1 MRIGVSALEFS
12 GAVQDWYTMKKISLS
27 LFSTQPSTR
36 LLALTVLL
44 VGSSI
49 PSLAQ
54 YTTARLGGIVTDPSG
69 AVVSGATVTVQ
80 DVGTGY
86 TQTTNSTPA
95 GQYLF
100 PSLPVGNYQITVSM
114 AGYTSYVQKGIVLS
128 LGQAATQNVQ
138 LQVGMVSQQV
148 VVNANPSLVT
158 TDSATV
164 GQLISQKEISELPLN
179 GRDVQELVFLAP
191 GTTNVTANYCAANCE
206 GGVFP
211 SEQYAK
217 VNGGGANGVN
227 YLLDGVDANDTYI
240 NANVPFPNPDAIQEF
255 NLITGNMSA
264 SFGNAI
270 GGVVNVVTKSGTDH
284 IHGDVFE
291 FLENNALDASNYFS
305 GGLVNPL
312 KQNQFGGSVGGP
324 IVKNRLFYFGSY
336 QGTRFRT
343 AQNGQIASVPNAVE
357 RTGDFS
363 DVGGPQVTVSPVAAY
378 ILNHI
383 PLPNG
388 PNDQLTFNG
397 GPDAQ
402 NTDEYLAKLDFNIGK
417 HHLSGHYFQMN
428 YTDPVFIPPPSN
440 LLELR
445 GDAEHLVLK
454 NISIVD
460 VYTISPTFLL
470 SSYFGYNSENGT
482 TLSSA
487 PFSMADAGVN
497 IAVPPNRGGGD
508 SAVLNLTVGGDIFL
522 PGTPYGLWNRGD
534 QSLREIATWIHS
546 KHEVQFGGELLRVRL
561 PMGNQYQESGVFTFD
576 GSVTGNPLSDFEQG
590 TVASF
595 TQGGGLYLNVTGYRE
610 SLFVQDSWKT
620 TPRLLLTAGLRWDP
634 FFPYTDSE
642 GRVAC
647 FVPGAQ
653 SRRFPNAPLDMLFG
667 GKNHDPGCPA
677 SSIYNNPKNFG
688 PRVGFA
694 YRITEDGNT
703 SIRGG
708 AGYYYEAPNTVAFED
723 VVGVPPFA
731 PIVNLSDV
739 NFADPYQSGGATNPF
754 PGQFGPTNPT
764 PSTAIFP
771 SSGIS
776 FSQIFDRHFRLPMV
790 LSYNLTMERGFRKD
804 WMLRVAYVG
813 NNGHHLSG
821 TGDQESGLLQLNPAI
836 YIPGNNPQTGLP
848 NSTLANESSRLVY
861 PNYGSIGSINSG
873 VDSNYNAAQITF
885 EKRMTHGFSFL
896 TNFTW
901 ARELD
906 DFAPAGGS
914 PYLTNS
920 CYCGR
925 YFDYGPSDDDLNKTF
940 KINGEY
946 EVPRLS
952 VPKFIGQ
959 IVNGWGLSGTVSWQ
973 TGFPFSIFSGVDNS
987 LSGMLGDR
995 ADLAVASVQQAVLS
1009 TGRSHAAEVQEWFNT
1024 SAFVPNAIGTFG
1036 DTGKNILRGPRFF
1049 DADLAAVKNAKINER
1064 LSLEF
1069 RAEFF
1074 NAFNNVNFGRP
1085 DSNLADITTTYGEIT
1100 GMAGSSS
1107 SNTYGTAQPRVI
1119 QFALKFLF

>member
-1 MRIGVSALEFS
+1 MKRKSRNLLPASWFISFSVAVILACGSAAPL
-12 GAVQDWYTMKKISLS
+12 
-27 LFSTQPSTR
+27 R
-36 LLALTVLL
+36 
-44 VGSSI
+44 
-49 PSLAQ
+49 AQ
-54 YTTARLGGIVTDPSG
+54 YTTARLSGIVTDATG
-69 AVVSGATVTVQ
+69 AVVAGATVTVQ

-86 TQTTNSTPA
+86 SQTNTSTDA
-95 GQYLF
+95 GEYLF
-100 PSLPVGNYQITVSM
+100 PSLPVGNYQIKVSM

-128 LGQAATQNVQ
+128 LGQAASQNVQ
-138 LQVGMVSQQV
+138 LQVGKVEQQV
-148 VVNANPSLVT
+148 MVTANSSLVT

-164 GQLISQKEISELPLN
+164 GQLIDQKEISELPLN
-179 GRDVQELVFLAP
+179 GRDVQQLVFLAP

-270 GGVVNVVTKSGTDH
+270 GGVVNVVTKSGTDQ
-284 IHGDVFE
+284 IHGDIFE
-291 FLENNALDASNYFS
+291 FLQNNVLDASNYFS
-305 GGLVNPL
+305 GGVVNPL

-324 IVKNRLFYFGSY
+324 IIKNRLFYFGSY

-343 AQNGQIASVPNAVE
+343 AQNGQIASVPDAAE

-363 DVGGPQVTVSPVAAY
+363 DLLPGTQLVNPSTGANYLNNQIPVSPVATY
-378 ILNHI
+378 FLNHI

-402 NTDEYLAKLDFNIGK
+402 NTDEYLAKIDFNIGK

-428 YTDPVFIPPPSN
+428 YTDPVYIPPANN

-454 NISIVD
+454 NISVVD
-460 VYTISPTFLL
+460 IYTISPTLLL

-487 PFSMADAGVN
+487 PFSFADAGSN
-497 IAVPPNRGGGD
+497 IAVPQNLGGGN

-522 PGTPYGLWNRGD
+522 PGTPYGVWNRGD
-534 QSLREIATWIHS
+534 QSLREIATWMHG
-546 KHEVQFGGELLRVRL
+546 KHEVQFGGEILRVRL
-561 PMGNQYQESGVFTFD
+561 PMGNQYQESGVF
-576 GSVTGNPLSDFEQG
+576 DFEG
-590 TVASF
+590 LSNSPLADFELGAVSSF
-595 TQGGGLYLNVTGYRE
+595 TQGGGLYLNFTGYRE

-653 SRRFPNAPLDMLFG
+653 SQRFPNAPVGMLFG
-667 GKNHDPGCPA
+667 GSHHDPGCPA

-731 PIVNLSDV
+731 PIINLATNQGSGAPWV
-739 NFADPYQSGGATNPF
+739 SLADPYGSQGAANIF
-754 PGQFGPTNPT
+754 PGQFGPVNPT

-771 SSGIS
+771 ASGIS

-790 LSYNLTMERGFRKD
+790 LSYNLTLERGFKQD

-821 TGDQESGLLQLNPAI
+821 TGDQESGLLELNPNI
-836 YIPGNNPQTGLP
+836 NGVP
-848 NSTLANESSRLVY
+848 VY
-861 PNYGSIGSINSG
+861 PNYGSIASINSG
-873 VDSNYNAAQITF
+873 VDSNYNAAQITLT
-885 EKRMTHGFSFL
+885 KRLTHGFSFL

-920 CYCGR
+920 CTCGR

-946 EVPRLS
+946 LVPRVG
-952 VPKFIGQ
+952 VPKAIDK
-959 IVNGWGLSGTVSWQ
+959 IVNGWELSGTVSWY
-973 TGFPFSIFSGVDNS
+973 TGFPFSIFSDNDNS
-987 LSGMLGDR
+987 GSGIFGDR
-995 ADLAVASVQQAVLS
+995 ADLAVSSVQQAILPG
-1009 TGRSHAAEVQEWFNT
+1009 GRSHAAQVQEWFNT
-1024 SAFVPNAIGTFG
+1024 NAFQQNAIGTFG
-1036 DTGKNILRGPRFF
+1036 DTGKNILRGPRYF
-1049 DADLAAVKNAKINER
+1049 DADLAAVKNAKITER
-1064 LSLEF
+1064 VSMEF

-1085 DSNLADITTTYGEIT
+1085 DGNLLDSTYGEIT

-1107 SNTYGTAQPRVI
+1107 SNTYGTAQPRII
-1119 QFALKFLF
+1119 QFAAKFSF

>member
-1 MRIGVSALEFS
+1 MPG
-12 GAVQDWYTMKKISLS
+12 W
-27 LFSTQPSTR
+27 
-36 LLALTVLL
+36 
-44 VGSSI
+44 
-49 PSLAQ
+49 AQ
-54 YTTARLGGIVTDPSG
+54 YTTARLSGIVSDPSG
-69 AVVSGATVTVQ
+69 AVVAGAAIKVQ

-86 TQTTNSTPA
+86 SQTANSTSA

-100 PSLPVGNYQITVSM
+100 PSLPVGTYQITVSM
-114 AGYTSYVQKGIVLS
+114 AGYNRYVQKGIVLS
-128 LGQAATQNVQ
+128 VNQAASQDVQ
-138 LQVGMVSQQV
+138 LQVGMVEQQV
-148 VVNANPSLVT
+148 VVNANSSLVT

-164 GQLISQKEISELPLN
+164 GQLIDEKEIEELPLN
-179 GRDVQELVFLAP
+179 GRYVQELVFLAP

-240 NANVPFPNPDAIQEF
+240 NANVPFPNPDALQEF

-270 GGVVNVVTKSGTDH
+270 GGVVNVVTKSGTDE

-305 GGLVNPL
+305 GGVVNPL
-312 KQNQFGGSVGGP
+312 KQNQFGGSIGGP
-324 IVKNRLFYFGSY
+324 IIKNRLFYFGSY

-343 AQNGQIASVPNAVE
+343 AQNGQIASVPDAAE

-363 DVGGPQVTVSPVAAY
+363 DLLPGTQLINPNTGANYNNNQIPVSPVATY

-388 PNDQLTFNG
+388 PNDQLIFNG

-402 NTDEYLAKLDFNIGK
+402 NTDEYLAKVDFNFGK

-428 YTDPVFIPPPSN
+428 YTDPVFIPPSTN

-460 VYTISPTFLL
+460 IYTISHTFLL

-482 TLSSA
+482 TFSSA
-487 PFSMADAGVN
+487 PFSMADAGSN
-497 IAVPPNRGGGD
+497 IAVPPNLGGGN

-534 QSLREIATWIHS
+534 QSLREIATWMKG
-546 KHEVQFGGELLRVRL
+546 KHEVQFGGEILRVRL
-561 PMGNQYQESGVFTFD
+561 PMGNQYQESGVF
-576 GSVTGNPLSDFEQG
+576 DFEDLTG
-590 TVASF
+590 SPLADFETGIVSSF
-595 TQGGGLYLNVTGYRE
+595 TQGGGLYLNFTGYRE
-610 SLFVQDSWKT
+610 SLFVQDNWKAT
-620 TPRLLLTAGLRWDP
+620 SRLLLSAGLRWDP
-634 FFPYTDSE
+634 FFPYTDSD

-653 SRRFPNAPLDMLFG
+653 SQRFPNAPVGMLFG
-667 GKNHDPGCPA
+667 GKNHDPGCPD

-688 PRVGFA
+688 PRLGFA

-731 PIVNLSDV
+731 PIVNFGDV
-739 NFADPYQSGGATNPF
+739 AVADPYGSAGVASPF
-754 PGQFGPTNPT
+754 PGQFGPVNPT

-790 LSYNLTMERGFRKD
+790 LSWNLTAERGFKQD

-813 NNGHHLSG
+813 NSGHHLSG

-836 YIPGNNPQTGLP
+836 YVPGVNSAGLP
-848 NSTLANESSRLVY
+848 NSTEANESSRLVY

-873 VDSNYNAAQITF
+873 VDSNYNAAQITLT
-885 EKRMTHGFSFL
+885 KRMTHGFSFL

-946 EVPRLS
+946 LVPRVS
-952 VPKFIGQ
+952 MPKALDK
-959 IVNGWGLSGTVSWQ
+959 IVNGWELSGTASWQ
-973 TGFPFSIFSGVDNS
+973 TGFPFTIFSGADNS

-995 ADLAVASVQQAVLS
+995 ADLAVSSVQQAVLGG
-1009 TGRSHAAEVQEWFNT
+1009 GRSHSAEVQEWFNT
-1024 SAFVPNAIGTFG
+1024 NAFQPNAIGTFG

-1049 DADLAAVKNAKINER
+1049 DADLAAVKNAKLTER
-1064 LSLEF
+1064 LSMEF

-1085 DSNLADITTTYGEIT
+1085 DGNLADLGTTFGEIT
-1100 GMAGSSS
+1100 GMAGASS
-1107 SNTYGTAQPRVI
+1107 SNTYGTAQPRII
-1119 QFALKFLF
+1119 QFAVKFSF

>member
-1 MRIGVSALEFS
+1 MKRKFYLVPAQWLICFSLGLILVFGSA
-12 GAVQDWYTMKKISLS
+12 T
-27 LFSTQPSTR
+27 
-36 LLALTVLL
+36 TVW
-44 VGSSI
+44 
-49 PSLAQ
+49 AQ
-54 YTTARLGGIVTDPSG
+54 YTTARLGGIISDPSG
-69 AVVSGATVTVQ
+69 AVVAEATIAVQ

-86 TQTTNSTPA
+86 SQSTNSTSA

-100 PSLPVGNYQITVSM
+100 PTLPVGTYQITVSVP
-114 AGYTSYVQKGIVLS
+114 GYTRYVQKGIVLS
-128 LGQAATQNVQ
+128 VGQAATQDVQ
-138 LQVGMVSQQV
+138 LQVGKVAEQMVV
-148 VVNANPSLVT
+148 TANPTMVT

-164 GQLISQKEISELPLN
+164 GQLIDQREISELPLN

-270 GGVVNVVTKSGTDH
+270 GGVVNVVTKSGTDQ
-284 IHGDVFE
+284 IHGDLFE
-291 FLENNALDASNYFS
+291 FLQNSALDASDYFS
-305 GGLVNPL
+305 GGQVNPL

-324 IVKNRLFYFGSY
+324 ILKNRLFFFGSY

-343 AQNGQIASVPNAVE
+343 ANNGQIASVPNANE

-363 DVGGPQVTVSPVAAY
+363 DLLPGTQLVNPNTGANYSNNQIPVSPVATY

-383 PLPNG
+383 PVPNR

-402 NTDEYLAKLDFNIGK
+402 NTDEYLAKVDFNFRK
-417 HHLSGHYFQMN
+417 HHLSVHYFQMN
-428 YTDPVFIPPPSN
+428 YTDPVFIPPSSN
-440 LLELR
+440 LLQLR

-454 NISIVD
+454 NVSVVD
-460 VYTISPTFLL
+460 MYGISPTFLL

-487 PFSMADAGVN
+487 PFSIADAGAN
-497 IAVPPNRGGGD
+497 MAVPQNLGGGNA
-508 SAVLNLTVGGDIFL
+508 AVLNVTVGGEFTL
-522 PGTPYGLWNRGD
+522 PGTPYGIWNRGD
-534 QSLREIATWIHS
+534 QSLREIATWMKG
-546 KHEVQFGGELLRVRL
+546 KHEVQFGGEFLRVRL
-561 PMGNQYQESGVFTFD
+561 PMGNQYQESGVF
-576 GSVTGNPLSDFEQG
+576 DFENMTG
-590 TVASF
+590 SPLADFELGAVSSF
-595 TQGGGLYLNVTGYRE
+595 TQGGGLYLNFTGYRE
-610 SLFVQDSWKT
+610 SLFVQDDWKAN
-620 TPRLLLTAGLRWDP
+620 PRLLLSAGLRWDP
-634 FFPYTDSE
+634 FFPYTDSD

-647 FVPGAQ
+647 FVSGAQ
-653 SRRFPNAPLDMLFG
+653 SQRFPNAPVGMLFG

-694 YRITEDGNT
+694 YRITENGNT
-703 SIRGG
+703 SVRGG
-708 AGYYYEAPNTVAFED
+708 AGYYYQAPNTVAFED

-731 PIVNLSDV
+731 PIINLASSPGAPWVDV
-739 NFADPYQSGGATNPF
+739 ADPYGSQQASNPF
-754 PGQFGPTNPT
+754 PAQFGPVNPGPNAT
-764 PSTAIFP
+764 FP

-790 LSYNLTMERGFRKD
+790 LAWNLTVEHGFKQD

-813 NNGHHLSG
+813 NSGHHLSG
-821 TGDQESGLLQLNPAI
+821 TGDQESGLLQLNPSHWDA
-836 YIPGNNPQTGLP
+836 
-848 NSTLANESSRLVY
+848 TLQQEVPVY
-861 PNYGSIGSINSG
+861 PLYGSIASINSG
-873 VDSNYNAAQITF
+873 VDSNYNAAQITL

-901 ARELD
+901 SRELN

-920 CYCGR
+920 CSCGR
-925 YFDYGPSDDDLNKTF
+925 YFDYGPSDDDLSKTF

-946 EVPRLS
+946 MVPHVGL
-952 VPKFIGQ
+952 PKAIDK

-973 TGFPFSIFSGVDNS
+973 TGFPFSIFSGADNS

-995 ADLAVASVQQAVLS
+995 ADLAVSSVQQSILGG
-1009 TGRSHAAEVQEWFNT
+1009 GRSHAAQVAEWFNT
-1024 SAFVPNAIGTFG
+1024 SAFQQNATGTFG

-1049 DADLAAVKNAKINER
+1049 DTDLAALKNVKISER
-1064 LSLEF
+1064 LSMEF

-1085 DSNLADITTTYGEIT
+1085 DGNLADIGTTYGEIT
-1100 GMAGSSS
+1100 GLAGGSS
-1107 SNTYGTAQPRVI
+1107 SNTYGTAQPRII
-1119 QFALKFLF
+1119 QFAVKLSF

>member
-1 MRIGVSALEFS
+1 
-12 GAVQDWYTMKKISLS
+12 
-27 LFSTQPSTR
+27 
-36 LLALTVLL
+36 
-44 VGSSI
+44 
-49 PSLAQ
+49 
-54 YTTARLGGIVTDPSG
+54 
-69 AVVSGATVTVQ
+69 VVAGATITVQ
-80 DVGTGY
+80 EVGTGY
-86 TQTTNSTPA
+86 TQSTNSTSA

-100 PSLPVGNYQITVSM
+100 PSLPVGTYQITVSM

-128 LGQAATQNVQ
+128 LGQAAAQDVQ
-138 LQVGMVSQQV
+138 LRVGRVEQQV
-148 VVNANPSLVT
+148 VVNANSSLVT

-164 GQLISQKEISELPLN
+164 GQLIDQREISQLPLN
-179 GRDVQELVFLAP
+179 GRDVQQLVFLAP

-270 GGVVNVVTKSGTDH
+270 GGVVNVVTKSGTDQ

-291 FLENNALDASNYFS
+291 FLQNSALDASDYFS
-305 GGLVNPL
+305 QGHVNPL

-343 AQNGQIASVPNAVE
+343 ANNGQIATVPNATE

-363 DVGGPQVTVSPVAAY
+363 DVLPGTQLINPTSGSNYTNNQIPVSPVATY
-378 ILNHI
+378 ILDHI

-402 NTDEYLAKLDFNIGK
+402 NTDEYLAKVDFNIGK
-417 HHLSGHYFQMN
+417 HHLSGHYFQMG
-428 YTDPVFIPPPSN
+428 YTDPVFIPPSTN

-454 NISIVD
+454 NVSVVD
-460 VYTISPTFLL
+460 IYTITPTFLL

-497 IAVPPNRGGGD
+497 MAVPQNRGGGD
-508 SAVLNLTVGGDIFL
+508 AAVLNVTVSGGGAFIL
-522 PGTPYGLWNRGD
+522 PGTPYGVWNRGD
-534 QSLREIATWIHS
+534 QSLREIATWIKG
-546 KHEVQFGGELLRVRL
+546 KHEVQFGGEILRVRL
-561 PMGNQYQESGVFTFD
+561 PMGNQYQESGVFDFENL
-576 GSVTGNPLSDFEQG
+576 TGNPLADFELG
-590 TVASF
+590 AVSSF

-610 SLFVQDSWKT
+610 SLFAQDSWKA
-620 TPRLLLTAGLRWDP
+620 TPRMLLTAGLRWDP

-653 SRRFPNAPLDMLFG
+653 SQRFPTAPVGMLFG

-677 SSIYNNPKNFG
+677 SSIYNNPRNFG
-688 PRVGFA
+688 PRLGFA

-731 PIVNLSDV
+731 PIINVGSSPGSPLV
-739 NFADPYQSGGATNPF
+739 TLADPYGSSGTTNLF
-754 PGQFGPTNPT
+754 PGQFGPTNPS
-764 PSTAIFP
+764 PSDAIFP
-771 SSGIS
+771 TSGIS

-790 LSYNLTMERGFRKD
+790 LSWNLTAEHGFKQD

-813 NNGHHLSG
+813 NSGHHLSG
-821 TGDQESGLLQLNPAI
+821 TGDQESGLLQLNPSHWD
-836 YIPGNNPQTGLP
+836 PVTQQEVP
-848 NSTLANESSRLVY
+848 VY
-861 PNYGSIGSINSG
+861 PAYGSIASINSG
-873 VDSNYNAAQITF
+873 VDSNYNAAQITLT
-885 EKRMTHGFSFL
+885 KRMTHGFSFL

-901 ARELD
+901 AKELD
-906 DFAPAGGS
+906 DFAPIGGS

-920 CYCGR
+920 CSCGR
-925 YFDYGPSDDDLNKTF
+925 DFDYGPSDDDLSKTF

-946 EVPRLS
+946 MVPRISL
-952 VPKFIGQ
+952 PKAVDK
-959 IVNGWGLSGTVSWQ
+959 IVNGWELSGTVSWQ
-973 TGFPFSIFSGVDNS
+973 TGFPFTIFSGADNS

-995 ADLAVASVQQAVLS
+995 ADLAVASVQQAVLGS
-1009 TGRSHAAEVQEWFNT
+1009 GRSHAAEVQEWFNT
-1024 SAFVPNAIGTFG
+1024 SAFVPNALQTFG

-1049 DADLAAVKNAKINER
+1049 DADLAAVKNAKITER
-1064 LSLEF
+1064 LSMEF

-1085 DSNLADITTTYGEIT
+1085 DGNLADIGATYGEIT
-1100 GMAGSSS
+1100 GLAGSSS
-1107 SNTYGTAQPRVI
+1107 SNTYGTAQPRII
-1119 QFALKFLF
+1119 QFAVKFSF

>member
-1 MRIGVSALEFS
+1 MKRKSRNLPPWFISFS
-12 GAVQDWYTMKKISLS
+12 VAVI
-27 LFSTQPSTR
+27 
-36 LLALTVLL
+36 L
-44 VGSSI
+44 VCGFAA
-49 PSLAQ
+49 PVLAQ
-54 YTTARLGGIVTDPSG
+54 YTTARLSGIVSDASG
-69 AVVSGATVTVQ
+69 AVVAGATVTVQ

-86 TQTTNSTPA
+86 SQTTSSTDA

-100 PSLPVGNYQITVSM
+100 PSLPVGTYQIKVSV

-128 LGQAATQNVQ
+128 LGQAASQNIQ
-138 LQVGMVSQQV
+138 LQVGKIEQQV
-148 VVNANPSLVT
+148 VVTANSSLVT

-164 GQLISQKEISELPLN
+164 GQLIDQKEISELPLN
-179 GRDVQELVFLAP
+179 GRDVQQLVFLAP

-240 NANVPFPNPDAIQEF
+240 NTNVPFPNPDAIQEF

-270 GGVVNVVTKSGTDH
+270 GGVVNVVTKSGTDR

-291 FLENNALDASNYFS
+291 FLQNNVLNASNYFS

-312 KQNQFGGSVGGP
+312 KQNQFGGSIGGP
-324 IVKNRLFYFGSY
+324 IIKNRLFYFGSY

-343 AQNGQIASVPNAVE
+343 AQNGQIATVPNAAE

-363 DVGGPQVTVSPVAAY
+363 DLLPDTQLVDPTSPLPTQTPYPGNKIPVSPVATY

-388 PNDQLTFNG
+388 PNDQLNFNG

-402 NTDEYLAKLDFNIGK
+402 NTDEYLAKVDLNIGK

-428 YTDPVFIPPPSN
+428 YTDPVFIPPPTN

-454 NISIVD
+454 NVSIVD
-460 VYTISPTFLL
+460 IYTISPTFLL
-470 SSYFGYNSENGT
+470 SSYAGYNSENGT

-487 PFSMADAGVN
+487 PFSMADAGVKM
-497 IAVPPNRGGGD
+497 AVPQNLGGGNA
-508 SAVLNLTVGGDIFL
+508 AVLNVTVSGGSAFTL
-522 PGTPYGLWNRGD
+522 PGTPYGVWNRGD
-534 QSLREIATWIHS
+534 QSLREIATWMKG
-546 KHEVQFGGELLRVRL
+546 KHEVQFGGEILRVRL
-561 PMGNQYQESGVFTFD
+561 PMGNQYQESGVFDFENL
-576 GSVTGNPLSDFEQG
+576 TGNPLADFELG
-590 TVASF
+590 AVSSF
-595 TQGGGLYLNVTGYRE
+595 TQGGGLYLNFTGYRE
-610 SLFVQDSWKT
+610 SLFVQDNWKA
-620 TPRLLLTAGLRWDP
+620 TPRLVLTAGLRWDP

-653 SRRFPNAPLDMLFG
+653 SQRFPNAPVGMLFG
-667 GKNHDPGCPA
+667 GSHHDPGCPA

-688 PRVGFA
+688 PRLGFA
-694 YRITEDGNT
+694 YRVTQDGNT

-731 PIVNLSDV
+731 PIINVGSSPGSPLV
-739 NFADPYQSGGATNPF
+739 TLADPYGSSGTTNLF
-754 PGQFGPTNPT
+754 PGQFGPTNPN

-771 SSGIS
+771 NSGIS

-790 LSYNLTMERGFRKD
+790 LSYNLTLEHGFKQD

-821 TGDQESGLLQLNPAI
+821 TGDQESGLLQLNPSHFD
-836 YIPGNNPQTGLP
+836 P
-848 NSTLANESSRLVY
+848 TLQQEVPLYS
-861 PNYGSIGSINSG
+861 NYGSIASINSG
-873 VDSNYNAAQITF
+873 VDSNYNAAQITLT
-885 EKRMTHGFSFL
+885 KRMTHGFSFL

-920 CYCGR
+920 CSCGR

-940 KINGEY
+940 KVNGEY
-946 EVPRLS
+946 VVPRVG
-952 VPKFIGQ
+952 VPKTVDK
-959 IVNGWGLSGTVSWQ
+959 IVNGWELSGTVGWQ
-973 TGFPFSIFSGVDNS
+973 TGFPFSIFSGQDNS

-995 ADLAVASVQQAVLS
+995 ADLAVSSVQQAILGS
-1009 TGRSHAAEVQEWFNT
+1009 GRSHAAEVQEWFNT
-1024 SAFVPNAIGTFG
+1024 SAFVPNTIGTFG
-1036 DTGKNILRGPRFF
+1036 DTGKNILRGPRYF
-1049 DADLAAVKNAKINER
+1049 DADLAAVKNVQITER
-1064 LSLEF
+1064 VAMEF

-1085 DSNLADITTTYGEIT
+1085 DGNLADLGATFGEIT

-1107 SNTYGTAQPRVI
+1107 SNTYGTAQPRII
-1119 QFALKFLF
+1119 QFAMKFSF

>member
-1 MRIGVSALEFS
+1 MKRKFRNLLPARRFICFS
-12 GAVQDWYTMKKISLS
+12 LGLILVFGSTM
-27 LFSTQPSTR
+27 P
-36 LLALTVLL
+36 VW
-44 VGSSI
+44 
-49 PSLAQ
+49 AQ
-54 YTTARLGGIVTDPSG
+54 YTTARLSGIVSDPSG
-69 AVVSGATVTVQ
+69 AVVAGATITVQ
-80 DVGTGY
+80 EVGTGY
-86 TQTTNSTPA
+86 TQSTNSTSA

-100 PSLPVGNYQITVSM
+100 PSLPVGTYQITVSM

-128 LGQAATQNVQ
+128 LGQAAAQDVQ
-138 LQVGMVSQQV
+138 LRVGRVEQQV
-148 VVNANPSLVT
+148 VVNANSSLVT

-164 GQLISQKEISELPLN
+164 GQLIDQREISQLPLN
-179 GRDVQELVFLAP
+179 GRDVQQLVFLAP

-270 GGVVNVVTKSGTDH
+270 GGVVNVVTKSGTDQ

-291 FLENNALDASNYFS
+291 FLQNSALDASDYFS
-305 GGLVNPL
+305 QGHVNPL

-343 AQNGQIASVPNAVE
+343 ANNGQIATVPNATE

-363 DVGGPQVTVSPVAAY
+363 DVLPGTQLINPTSGSNYTNNQIPVSPVATY
-378 ILNHI
+378 ILDHI

-402 NTDEYLAKLDFNIGK
+402 NTDEYLAKVDFNIGK
-417 HHLSGHYFQMN
+417 HHLSGHYFQMG
-428 YTDPVFIPPPSN
+428 YTDPVFIPPSTN

-454 NISIVD
+454 NVSVVD
-460 VYTISPTFLL
+460 IYTITPTFLL

-497 IAVPPNRGGGD
+497 MAVPQNRGGGD
-508 SAVLNLTVGGDIFL
+508 AAVLNVTVSGGGAFIL
-522 PGTPYGLWNRGD
+522 PGTPYGVWNRGD
-534 QSLREIATWIHS
+534 QSLREIATWIKG
-546 KHEVQFGGELLRVRL
+546 KHEVQFGGEILRVRL
-561 PMGNQYQESGVFTFD
+561 PMGNQYQESGVFDFENL
-576 GSVTGNPLSDFEQG
+576 TGNPLADFELG
-590 TVASF
+590 AVSSF

-610 SLFVQDSWKT
+610 SLFAQDSWKA
-620 TPRLLLTAGLRWDP
+620 TPRMLLTAGLRWDP

-653 SRRFPNAPLDMLFG
+653 SQRFPTAPVGMLFG

-677 SSIYNNPKNFG
+677 SSIYNNPRNFG
-688 PRVGFA
+688 PRLGFA

-731 PIVNLSDV
+731 PIINVGSSPGSPLV
-739 NFADPYQSGGATNPF
+739 TLADPYGSSGTTNLF
-754 PGQFGPTNPT
+754 PGQFGPTNPS
-764 PSTAIFP
+764 PSDAIFP
-771 SSGIS
+771 TSGIS

-790 LSYNLTMERGFRKD
+790 LSWNLTAEHGFKQD

-813 NNGHHLSG
+813 NSGHHLSG
-821 TGDQESGLLQLNPAI
+821 TGDQESGLLQLNPSHWD
-836 YIPGNNPQTGLP
+836 PVTQQEVP
-848 NSTLANESSRLVY
+848 VY
-861 PNYGSIGSINSG
+861 PAYGSIASINSG
-873 VDSNYNAAQITF
+873 VDSNYNAAQITLT
-885 EKRMTHGFSFL
+885 KRMTHGFSFL

-901 ARELD
+901 AKELD
-906 DFAPAGGS
+906 DFAPIGGS

-920 CYCGR
+920 CSCGR
-925 YFDYGPSDDDLNKTF
+925 DFDYGPSDDDLSKTF

-946 EVPRLS
+946 MVPRISL
-952 VPKFIGQ
+952 PKAVDK
-959 IVNGWGLSGTVSWQ
+959 IVNGWELSGTVSWQ
-973 TGFPFSIFSGVDNS
+973 TGFPFTIFSGADNS

-995 ADLAVASVQQAVLS
+995 ADLAVASVQQAVLGS
-1009 TGRSHAAEVQEWFNT
+1009 GRSHAAEVQEWFNT
-1024 SAFVPNAIGTFG
+1024 SAFVPNALQTFG

-1049 DADLAAVKNAKINER
+1049 DADLAAVKNAKITER
-1064 LSLEF
+1064 LSMEF

-1085 DSNLADITTTYGEIT
+1085 DGNLADIGATYGEIT
-1100 GMAGSSS
+1100 GLAGSSS
-1107 SNTYGTAQPRVI
+1107 SNTYGTAQPRII
-1119 QFALKFLF
+1119 QFAVKFSF